1 MKKISKA
8 AENKLIKAIEKTAVL
23 VNDGMDPSKAIAKA
37 ASEDGIPPGNIN
49 LMVHAYNT
57 GRTTRQRQSGEDAL
71 TKSADFPLADASKVL
86 DLLYPENVKTAAAI
100 EQSTIVSTQYAI
112 PPTGLL
118 ERREKRAIRQRKL
131 DWTIGEVTEAPA
143 PYPTDPK
150 ERMKRA
156 YANAEKLRRESDEL
170 RRRMSSAFDKMAS
183 TFMDLTNYFRQP
195 GGSPI
200 PVVSE
205 TAFLLHGD
213 KGRQIVDE
221 VVKVTPGLAKM
232 SMHKVAAVVD
242 QTTDNECYALIS
254 QLLDEIDFYKE
265 AKRNYE
271 QQAKEAAE
279 SSEALL
285 RPFVERPRSVLEGYL
300 QDSEKEAGML
310 FPSLVGASAL
320 KSLFGGAAPS
330 AAKPKPGAVQ
340 KQLAELTDPE
350 HEQRLRNIQTSA
362 MLQDMMIND
371 PVISGYDPTEA
382 TDAFNEIVQTAPRAA
397 NKRAIMQSLMRK
409 RLEQGTLDAFE
420 VQQLLDM
427 EEKQQKIDRPP
438 TTVGMGDV
446 SVLA

>member
-8 AENKLIKAIEKTAVL
+8 AESKLVKAIEKTATL
-23 VNDGMDPSKAIAKA
+23 VNSGTDPSAAIAKA
-37 ASEDGIPPGNIN
+37 ASEDGIPPGHIN

-57 GRTTRQRQSGEDAL
+57 GRTTRQRQEGDDVL
-71 TKSADFPLADASKVL
+71 TKAADFPLADASKVL
-86 DLLYPENVKTAAAI
+86 ELLYPEQVKTAAAV
-100 EQSTIVSTQYAI
+100 EEETIVSTQYAL

-118 ERREKRAIRQRKL
+118 ERRQKRAVSKMKH
-131 DWTIGEVTEAPA
+131 DWTLGGIDKAPE
-143 PYPTDPK
+143 PYPDDPR

-156 YANAEKLRRESDEL
+156 YAEAEKLRRESDEL
-170 RRRMSSAFDKMAS
+170 RRRMSAAFDKMAS
-183 TFMDLTNYFRQP
+183 TFVELTNYFRQP

-200 PVVSE
+200 PVVGE

-221 VVKVTPGLAKM
+221 VVRVTPGLAKM

-242 QTTDNECYALIS
+242 QTTDNECYAMIS

-265 AKRNYE
+265 AKRKYE
-271 QQAKEAAE
+271 AQTKTASE

-285 RPFVERPRSVLEGYL
+285 RPFVQRSRSVLEGYST
-300 QDSEKEAGML
+300 DSEKSAAM
-310 FPSLVGASAL
+310 FPALIGASAL
-320 KSLFGGAAPS
+320 KNLFGGPMASGKPAPS
-330 AAKPKPGAVQ
+330 AVQ
-340 KQLAELTDPE
+340 KQLTDLTDPE
-350 HEQRLRNIQTSA
+350 HEQQLRNIQTSA

-397 NKRAIMQSLMRK
+397 NKRAIMQSLLRK
-409 RLEQGTLDAFE
+409 RLEQGTLDPFE
-420 VQQLLDM
+420 VEQLLSM

-438 TTVGMGDV
+438 TQVGIGDV